1 MNQNKPFRVLSL
13 DGGGMRGT
21 YTATYLSCLASAFAI
36 RRGVSGLDVG
46 ASFDLIVGTSTGGII
61 ACAIAAGVPLSKIV
75 EFYRAH
81 GSSIFPRRLPQSPGL
96 ELITDMFRRRAALAC
111 GSETLRAALTRHFGD
126 MTLGDLYRDR
136 EIALAITAVE
146 LSQHRSWIFK
156 TPHLRNTNHRDD
168 HYRLVDICLATSA
181 APMYR
186 SLAAVEHPDGGDAG
200 YRVFADGGLWANNPV
215 LVGLIDALE
224 MTTREREIQV
234 FCLGTCPR
242 PAGEQVSKA
251 VVHRDLN
258 GWKFGGM
265 AAALSIDAQEFAYD
279 NIARMLV
286 KHLDRQ
292 CQILRFPRDQIPAA
306 LMPYLDLD
314 DTRPEAMDALIN
326 QARTD
331 ADMANSRC
339 GDANSREGQLIT
351 RLFMDSPP
359 YTSNS

>member
-1 MNQNKPFRVLSL
+1 M
-13 DGGGMRGT
+13 
-21 YTATYLSCLASAFAI
+21 TA
-36 RRGVSGLDVG
+36 
-46 ASFDLIVGTSTGGII
+46 
-61 ACAIAAGVPLSKIV
+61 
-75 EFYRAH
+75 
-81 GSSIFPRRLPQSPGL
+81 
-96 ELITDMFRRRAALAC
+96 
-111 GSETLRAALTRHFGD
+111 
-126 MTLGDLYRDR
+126 
-136 EIALAITAVE
+136 
-146 LSQHRSWIFK
+146 
-156 TPHLRNTNHRDD
+156 
-168 HYRLVDICLATSA
+168 
-181 APMYR
+181 
-186 SLAAVEHPDGGDAG
+186 
-200 YRVFADGGLWANNPV
+200 
-215 LVGLIDALE
+215 
-224 MTTREREIQV
+224 REREIQV

-251 VVHRDLN
+251 VVHRDLV

-314 DTRPEAMDALIN
+314 DMRPEAMDALIN